1 MLRIFSLPTMNYKYQ
16 QRMYRCNLEDQKHLS
31 YLKNVTK
38 YTSEYV
44 QNCYTAVVDQLNTT
58 ECTFDGKLTMPLK
71 SVPS

>member
-1 MLRIFSLPTMNYKYQ
+1 MVIPTMNYNTNKE
-16 QRMYRCNLEDQKHLS
+16 MYRCNLEDQKHLS